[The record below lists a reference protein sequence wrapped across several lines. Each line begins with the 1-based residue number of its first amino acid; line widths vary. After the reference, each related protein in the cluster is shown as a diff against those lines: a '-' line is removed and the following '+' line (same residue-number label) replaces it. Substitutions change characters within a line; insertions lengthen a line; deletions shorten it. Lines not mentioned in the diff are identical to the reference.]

1 MARVPGRP
9 AAGAVASRPPSFLP
23 LDLHVSKTPGAEQS
37 MGPLSTG
44 GMQDLLSKVL
54 GTHTPEQGAGDG

>member
-1 MARVPGRP
+1 
-9 AAGAVASRPPSFLP
+9 
-23 LDLHVSKTPGAEQS
+23 